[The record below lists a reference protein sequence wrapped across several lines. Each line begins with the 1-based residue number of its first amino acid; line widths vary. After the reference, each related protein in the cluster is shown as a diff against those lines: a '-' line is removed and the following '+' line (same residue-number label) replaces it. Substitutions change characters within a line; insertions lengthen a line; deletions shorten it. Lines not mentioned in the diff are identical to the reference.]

1 MIGCFVFSSSLLLF
15 HWLEKRRRF
24 GAKKIERFVIKK
36 FALLIANPI
45 VRVAG
50 DLKLDVVNLGITHD

>member
-1 MIGCFVFSSSLLLF
+1 METIWS
-15 HWLEKRRRF
+15 
-24 GAKKIERFVIKK
+24 KKNRAIRNLKK
-36 FALLIANPI
+36 FAQLIANPI

>member
-15 HWLEKRRRF
+15 HWLEK
-24 GAKKIERFVIKK
+24 GDDLEQKKIERFVIKK

-50 DLKLDVVNLGITHD
+50 DLKLDVVNLGISHD

>member
-15 HWLEKRRRF
+15 HWLEK
-24 GAKKIERFVIKK
+24 GDDLEQKKIERFVIKK